1 MKRFVSFF
9 AAALL
14 GLAVLW
20 PQTAVADLG
29 GLSYDIPKG
38 RKSLVDSLTFR
49 SRGTPE
55 RQDTIIG
62 AALRDTTMGMIPI
75 AGLKSWSVMW
85 IYTDAPGP
93 ATNTTWAVNCTLQVS
108 HDTTNWVDVTPGA
121 GVWAITTSVDQI
133 VYQRLFNRDTADSA
147 VGIANG
153 PGVKRMIDGARY
165 ARFKIKVANSADDTV
180 YLKAIQHRVY
190 VSD

>member
-1 MKRFVSFF
+1 MKRFVHFF

-20 PQTAVADLG
+20 PQPAVAELG

-38 RKSLVDSLTFR
+38 RKSIVDSLTFR
-49 SRGTPE
+49 KNGSPTRL
-55 RQDTIIG
+55 DCLIG
-62 AALRDTTMGMIPI
+62 AADRDTTMGLIPL
-75 AGLKSWSVMW
+75 AGLRSWSVMW

-93 ATNTTWAVNCTLQVS
+93 TTSSTWAVNCTLEVS
-108 HDTTNWVDVTPGA
+108 HDSSNWVGVYPGLS
-121 GVWAITTSVDQI
+121 VWAHTASRDTTI
-133 VYQRLFNRDTADSA
+133 YQLLFNRDTADSA

-153 PGVKRMIDGARY
+153 PRVKRMIDGARY
-165 ARFKIKVANSADDTV
+165 GRFKIKVTNSADDTV
-180 YLKAIQHRVY
+180 YLRAIQNRVY